1 MEYQPT
7 QTNQMSVGDKLLNM
21 VWSIVNSTI
30 FRITPSK
37 LGVFRKIRITLLR
50 MFGAE
55 ADWDASI
62 HPSAKIE
69 YPWNFKIGKK
79 SSLGE
84 KSWIYALTK
93 VEIGENTCIGKDVY
107 LMTGT
112 HDVNS
117 PEFVLVKK
125 PIIIGDGAWIATDAK
140 ILPGVSIGDMAVVG
154 AGAIVTRDVQAWSI
168 VGGNPAKFIKKR
180 DIK

>member
-1 MEYQPT
+1 MEYKPT
-7 QTNQMSVGDKLLNM
+7 QTNQMPVRDKLLNM
-21 VWSIVNSTI
+21 VWCIVNSTI
-30 FRITPSK
+30 FRITPPK
-37 LGVFRKIRITLLR
+37 LDVFRKIRIILLR
-50 MFGAE
+50 TFGAD
-55 ADWDASI
+55 ADWQASI

-69 YPWNFKIGKK
+69 YPWNVKIGKK

-84 KSWIYALTK
+84 KSWVYALTK
-93 VEIGENTCIGKDVY
+93 VDIGDNTCIGKDVY

-117 PEFVLVKK
+117 PEFTLIRK
-125 PIIIGDGAWIATDAK
+125 PITIGDGVWIATDAR

-154 AGAIVTRDVQAWSI
+154 ASAVVTKDVESWTV

-180 DIK
+180 EIK